1 MENCE
6 NCRWRKDLVMYQKAD
21 DGIITKTY
29 LDGYACLGYFCDS
42 MVAWIYDFPEHA
54 TSCKMF
60 TPKEE

>member
-1 MENCE
+1 
-6 NCRWRKDLVMYQKAD
+6 MYQKAD

-29 LDGYACLGYFCDS
+29 LDGYACLGYSCDS